1 MVKLFLKQC
10 LTKLIIIKNML
21 DNKENKN
28 LILIAEDDSSIR
40 TILSS
45 ELEKNYALK
54 LTDSCSQLW
63 KWVSNGIGNL
73 IILDVVMPDENGI
86 ELIPKI
92 KEIRPDLKIIV
103 ISAQNT
109 LLTAMQAIEKGAYEY
124 LPKPFDLEELNKIIE
139 RALSDENSAE
149 KKQNNQKN
157 EHKFELPII
166 GSSPLMQKTY
176 KSIAKL
182 VNTNLTVL
190 ITGESGTGKELI
202 AKVLHD
208 YGPRKGKPF
217 IAVNVAAIPNELIES
232 ELFGHEKGSFT
243 GANSRKSGKF
253 EQADGGTL
261 FLDEI
266 GDMPYN
272 AQTRLLRVLQE
283 GEYTTIGGNVS
294 IKTNIRIIT
303 ATHHNL
309 NNLIE
314 NGKFREDL
322 YYRLN
327 VLPISIPPLRLRLQD
342 INDLVIYFLNKSVNE
357 GLDKKNIS
365 DDAIEVLK
373 KYHWP
378 GNVRELENFVRRL
391 LVLVPSKR
399 IKKTDVEKNLKI
411 LNANNDIFNEKNIT
425 DVSLSMSVEK
435 HLRKFFK
442 LHRDKLPSSGLYTR
456 ILSEVERPLISICL
470 NATKGNQ
477 IKASKL
483 LGLNRNT
490 LRKKIKELEIK
501 YLKE

>member
-1 MVKLFLKQC
+1 
-10 LTKLIIIKNML
+10 ML
-21 DNKENKN
+21 DNKENKS

-45 ELEKNYALK
+45 ELEKNYAVK

-92 KEIRPDLKIIV
+92 KELRPDIKIIV

-139 RALSDENSAE
+139 RALSDESATE

-157 EHKFELPII
+157 ESKFELPII

-243 GANSRKSGKF
+243 GAISRKSGKF

-303 ATHHNL
+303 ATHQNL
-309 NNLIE
+309 NTLIE

-322 YYRLN
+322 FYRLN
-327 VLPISIPPLRLRLQD
+327 VLPINIPPLRLRLQD

-357 GLDKKNIS
+357 GLDKKSIS

-391 LVLVPSKR
+391 LVLVPSKK
-399 IKKTDVEKNLKI
+399 IKNTDVEKNLKI
-411 LNANNDIFNEKNIT
+411 LNANNDIFNDKNIT
-425 DVSLSMSVEK
+425 DISLSMSVEK
-435 HLRKFFK
+435 HLKKFFK
-442 LHRDKLPSSGLYTR
+442 LHKDKLPTAGLYTR